1 MTEHPAEQPPRPGA
15 PAPATPLPPAPIEL
29 EDADATTAEADPAA
43 AAVES
48 EAPTVPEPTTPDADP
63 VPATEPVPAPSPEP
77 VPAPEP
83 VPTPVPEPSPVPE
96 PTPQPTPPAPEPTT
110 PSPVPAPQ
118 PAPVTEPTPEPAP
131 QPVTAG
137 EPTEPGTPAEPGA
150 PAEPTAAAAADQ
162 DAAAVEPGTE
172 AATPT
177 DAPEASTPAEPS
189 AAPKASTPAEPPA
202 APEASTPAEPPASA
216 DASTPAEPS
225 AAPEASTPAEPS
237 ASPEAGTPD
246 VPGTD
251 AAATPAA
258 EPAATSVATPADL
271 PHAPTPAEV
280 PHAPAAAAAAPVVP
294 AVPASDPT
302 QWGRVADDGTVYV
315 RTADGER
322 AVGSYPDTTHA
333 EALAYFGRK
342 FDELAGQVVLLEQR
356 IRAGGVP
363 PKDASATAA
372 HLRESITDAHAVGDL
387 AGLLAR
393 LDAVEAEV
401 EKARAKADQAR
412 AAARQRATQSK
423 EKIVTEAESL
433 AASTEWKRTGDR
445 LRTLL
450 DEWKKVPR
458 LERKVDDALWKRF
471 SHARTAFDKN
481 RRTHF
486 AELDVARGE
495 AAQVKERLIK
505 KAEELSASREWGD
518 TAKAYRELMTQWK
531 AAGRARRDV
540 EDELWS
546 RFRAAQDVFF
556 AARSEVF
563 AERDAGQT
571 ENLEKKRALAAEAES
586 LLPLTDHK
594 AARAVLRSIHERWEA
609 VGHVPRNS
617 RDEVE
622 NRLRKVDDTVRAAE
636 EAEWAR
642 SNPEARARAEA
653 TVSQL
658 RTSIANLEKDAAAAR
673 AAGNDKKAADA
684 EQAAET
690 RRTWLVEAEK
700 TLTEFS

>member
-1 MTEHPAEQPPRPGA
+1 
-15 PAPATPLPPAPIEL
+15 
-29 EDADATTAEADPAA
+29 
-43 AAVES
+43 
-48 EAPTVPEPTTPDADP
+48 VP
-63 VPATEPVPAPSPEP
+63 
-77 VPAPEP
+77 
-83 VPTPVPEPSPVPE
+83 
-96 PTPQPTPPAPEPTT
+96 
-110 PSPVPAPQ
+110 
-118 PAPVTEPTPEPAP
+118 
-131 QPVTAG
+131 
-137 EPTEPGTPAEPGA
+137 
-150 PAEPTAAAAADQ
+150 
-162 DAAAVEPGTE
+162 
-172 AATPT
+172 
-177 DAPEASTPAEPS
+177 
-189 AAPKASTPAEPPA
+189 
-202 APEASTPAEPPASA
+202 
-216 DASTPAEPS
+216 
-225 AAPEASTPAEPS
+225 
-237 ASPEAGTPD
+237 
-246 VPGTD
+246 
-251 AAATPAA
+251 
-258 EPAATSVATPADL
+258 TPADL

-280 PHAPAAAAAAPVVP
+280 PHAPAAAAAAPPVP

-302 QWGRVADDGTVYV
+302 EWGRVADDGTVYV

-322 AVGSYPDTTHA
+322 AVGSYPDTTHD

-363 PKDASATAA
+363 PKDASTTAT

-401 EKARAKADQAR
+401 EKARAKADAAR
-412 AAARQRATQSK
+412 AAARQRATDAK
-423 EKIVTEAESL
+423 EKIVVEAESL
-433 AASTEWKRTGDR
+433 AGSTEWKRTGDR
-445 LRTLL
+445 LRALL
-450 DEWKKVPR
+450 EEWKKVPR

-481 RRTHF
+481 RRAHF

-495 AAQVKERLIK
+495 AAQVKEKLIK
-505 KAEELSASREWGD
+505 KAQELSTSKEWGE
-518 TAKAYRELMTQWK
+518 TAKAYRDLMTQWK

-571 ENLEKKRALAAEAES
+571 ENLEKKRALATEAEQ

-594 AARAVLRSIHERWEA
+594 AARVVLRSIHERWEA

-617 RDEVE
+617 KDEVE
-622 NRLRKVDDTVRAAE
+622 NRLRTVDDAVRAAE

-658 RTSIANLEKDAAAAR
+658 RTSIAGLEKDAAAAR
-673 AAGNDKKAADA
+673 AAGNETKATDA
-684 EQAAET
+684 EAAAAT

>member
-1 MTEHPAEQPPRPGA
+1 MEPEA
-15 PAPATPLPPAPIEL
+15 
-29 EDADATTAEADPAA
+29 ADATSAEAEPAGA
-43 AAVES
+43 TDS
-48 EAPTVPEPTTPDADP
+48 EGATVPEPTTPDADP
-63 VPATEPVPAPSPEP
+63 VPAPSPVPVPTPSPEP

-83 VPTPVPEPSPVPE
+83 VPTPSPEPVPAPEPVPTPEPAPPVPE
-96 PTPQPTPPAPEPTT
+96 PTPEPAPPVPEPTI
-110 PSPVPAPQ
+110 PSPEPTPQPAPRVPEPAIPSPEPAPQ
-118 PAPVTEPTPEPAP
+118 PAPTPEPAP

-137 EPTEPGTPAEPGA
+137 EPTEPSEPSEA
-150 PAEPTAAAAADQ
+150 AEPTAAAGP
-162 DAAAVEPGTE
+162 AAAPGTDADATAAVEAPATDGTSEPAESPPPAEPRGSAEPTEAAAPAEPGTE
-172 AATPT
+172 QAPTPVADTVPTSGATPG
-177 DAPEASTPAEPS
+177 E
-189 AAPKASTPAEPPA
+189 
-202 APEASTPAEPPASA
+202 
-216 DASTPAEPS
+216 
-225 AAPEASTPAEPS
+225 
-237 ASPEAGTPD
+237 
-246 VPGTD
+246 
-251 AAATPAA
+251 
-258 EPAATSVATPADL
+258 L

-280 PHAPAAAAAAPVVP
+280 PHAAATAAAAPVVP

-356 IRAGGVP
+356 IRSGGVP

-401 EKARAKADQAR
+401 EQVRAKADQAR

-445 LRTLL
+445 LRALL

-486 AELDVARGE
+486 AELDVSRGE

-518 TAKAYRELMTQWK
+518 TAKAYRDLMTQWK

-571 ENLEKKRALAAEAES
+571 ENLEKKRALAAEAEN

-609 VGHVPRNS
+609 VGHVPRNN

-622 NRLRKVDDTVRAAE
+622 NRLRKVDDIVRAAE

-673 AAGNDKKAADA
+673 AAGNEKKAADA

-700 TLTEFS
+700 TLQEFS